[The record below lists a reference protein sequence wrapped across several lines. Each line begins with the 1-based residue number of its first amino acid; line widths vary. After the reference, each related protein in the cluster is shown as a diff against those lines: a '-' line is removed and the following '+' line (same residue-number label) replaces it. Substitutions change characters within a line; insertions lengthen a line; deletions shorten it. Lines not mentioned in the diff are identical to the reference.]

1 MAGLY
6 QVMLNQIGYKV
17 HNFQR
22 RQHQSV
28 LTEFGDKPEVDT
40 DTASRS
46 QPVSTLA
53 MFVCPRYLA
62 SNDDYSADVSFSKGL
77 LWTPGRLDGR
87 HHLLSLSTPPHRT
100 QHTHVSRDTLCLPV
114 PQGLRSTWK
123 WSWSTVKS
131 QNHRGGAILP
141 TDVSFRTRR
150 EFFDSI
156 ISASLPGT

>member
-28 LTEFGDKPEVDT
+28 LTTFGDTPEVDT

-53 MFVCPRYLA
+53 MFVCARYLA
-62 SNDDYSADVSFSKGL
+62 SNDDYSVDVSYSKG
-77 LWTPGRLDGR
+77 
-87 HHLLSLSTPPHRT
+87 
-100 QHTHVSRDTLCLPV
+100 
-114 PQGLRSTWK
+114 
-123 WSWSTVKS
+123 
-131 QNHRGGAILP
+131 
-141 TDVSFRTRR
+141 
-150 EFFDSI
+150 
-156 ISASLPGT
+156 